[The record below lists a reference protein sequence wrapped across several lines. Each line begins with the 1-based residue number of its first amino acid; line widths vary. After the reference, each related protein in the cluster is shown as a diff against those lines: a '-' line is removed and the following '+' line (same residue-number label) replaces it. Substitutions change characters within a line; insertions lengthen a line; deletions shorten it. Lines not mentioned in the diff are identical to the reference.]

1 MMIVYTTPIYCLD
14 FIAKWAQANWG
25 ERLYKC
31 ISTLIQADKMMEE
44 KSFPMIKMAY

>member
-1 MMIVYTTPIYCLD
+1 MMILYAMPIYCLD
-14 FIAKWAQANWG
+14 FIAKWAQENWG
-25 ERLYKC
+25 ECLYKY